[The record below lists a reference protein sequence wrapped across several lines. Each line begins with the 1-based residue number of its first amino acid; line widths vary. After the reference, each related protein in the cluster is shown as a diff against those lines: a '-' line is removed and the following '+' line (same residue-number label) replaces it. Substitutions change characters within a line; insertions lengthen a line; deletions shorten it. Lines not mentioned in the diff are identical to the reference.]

1 MSAVIQVEFVELMS
15 MEISVVILSVLTI
28 MSALGVVLSRSVL
41 HSALYLTLTFILLA
55 GHYAMLDAHFV
66 ALLQVLVY
74 AGAIMVLVVFV
85 ILLLG
90 AGEVE
95 VLSRGKV
102 GYSLS
107 LLQKIACVL
116 ASGLLVVVCFLSVY
130 GDFMNIPSI
139 VFSDIT
145 PGFAKNFGSAKAF
158 GQLLFGDYVLHFEVI
173 SLILLVGFVGA
184 IILAQEEKRV
194 LPAHRGLSAMHRNM
208 DSSVEAGAK
217 TSAGSNVEASIETS
231 VEARAAS
238 SD

>member
-1 MSAVIQVEFVELMS
+1 

-28 MSALGVVLSRSVL
+28 MSALGVILSRSVL
-41 HSALYLTLTFILLA
+41 HSALYLTLTFVLLA
-55 GHYAMLDAHFV
+55 GHYAVLDAHFV

-90 AGEVE
+90 AGEEE
-95 VLSRGKV
+95 VLSRGRV

-107 LLQKIACVL
+107 LLQKIACIL
-116 ASGLLVVVCFLSVY
+116 AAGLLVVVCFLSVY
-130 GDFMNIPSI
+130 GDFMNLPSI
-139 VFSDIT
+139 GFSEIE
-145 PGFAKNFGSAKAF
+145 PGLAKNFGSAKSF
-158 GQLLFGDYVLHFEVI
+158 GKLLFADYVLHFEVI

-184 IILAQEEKRV
+184 IILAQEERRF

-208 DSSVEAGAK
+208 NSSVESGVT
-217 TSAGSNVEASIETS
+217 TSAGTSAGNS
-231 VEARAAS
+231 VERRAES